1 MGLLLRYII
10 PFIAVILSG
19 ADPAPIQPIQTEIK
33 SQSIPPLAEESWVF
47 ADGPNQ
53 YFVGKSSGKVTVIRG
68 NSPAPN
74 PNVDPVPDPTPPP
87 PVVTKKTAWVS
98 LILDPADVQAA
109 AYRTD
114 PQARLYFKRLGI
126 DFRTYLANEQDIAA
140 LGFEQT
146 VAQIGLPMVIT
157 QDKDGSVLVSRKIT
171 DAADWQTFYGGIK

>member
-1 MGLLLRYII
+1 MKYII
-10 PFIAVILSG
+10 PFIAVIISG
-19 ADPAPIQPIQTEIK
+19 ADPAPPIQSEIK

-74 PNVDPVPDPTPPP
+74 PNVDPVPPPPPP
-87 PVVTKKTAWVS
+87 PVVLKETAWVS
-98 LILDPADVQAA
+98 LILDPADAQAA
-109 AYRTD
+109 VYRTD

-146 VAQIGLPMVIT
+146 VNQIGLPMVIT
-157 QDKDGSVLVSRKIT
+157 QDKDGAVITARRIT
-171 DAADWQTFYGGIK
+171 DPADWKAFYEGLK